1 MCLVKFFSPG
11 TPSPPSTNTDKP
23 DPSNISA
30 GKRTSPKQEKKQ
42 KQKTNDGEMPEW
54 MINFVTTNNLVV
66 GKDVKL
72 DESKANRK
80 RRSSTSTSG
89 TGTTTKTGTKTGTGT
104 GSKAGSSSPR
114 VASKSRASP
123 AVAKKADNSPAG
135 SRSPSIGR
143 PVTPAKGAGR
153 RSAAQ

>member
-1 MCLVKFFSPG
+1 MYLVKFFSPG

-23 DPSNISA
+23 YPSNISA
-30 GKRTSPKQEKKQ
+30 GKRTSPKQEKTQ

-89 TGTTTKTGTKTGTGT
+89 TGNTTKTGTKTGTGT

-123 AVAKKADNSPAG
+123 AVARKADNSPSG

-143 PVTPAKGAGR
+143 PVTPAKGTTR

>member
-1 MCLVKFFSPG
+1 MYLVKFFSPG

-23 DPSNISA
+23 DPSNIST

-42 KQKTNDGEMPEW
+42 KQKTNNGEMPEW

-89 TGTTTKTGTKTGTGT
+89 TGNTTKTGT

-123 AVAKKADNSPAG
+123 AVARKADNSPAG

-143 PVTPAKGAGR
+143 PVTPAKGTSR

>member
-1 MCLVKFFSPG
+1 
-11 TPSPPSTNTDKP
+11 
-23 DPSNISA
+23 
-30 GKRTSPKQEKKQ
+30 
-42 KQKTNDGEMPEW
+42 MPEW

-89 TGTTTKTGTKTGTGT
+89 TGNTTKTGTKTGTGT

-123 AVAKKADNSPAG
+123 AMARKADNSPAG

-143 PVTPAKGAGR
+143 PVTPAKGTTR

>member
-1 MCLVKFFSPG
+1 
-11 TPSPPSTNTDKP
+11 
-23 DPSNISA
+23 
-30 GKRTSPKQEKKQ
+30 
-42 KQKTNDGEMPEW
+42 MPEW

-89 TGTTTKTGTKTGTGT
+89 TVTTTKTGTKTGTGT

-123 AVAKKADNSPAG
+123 AVARKADNSPAG

-143 PVTPAKGAGR
+143 PVTPAKGTSR
-153 RSAAQ
+153 RSVAQ